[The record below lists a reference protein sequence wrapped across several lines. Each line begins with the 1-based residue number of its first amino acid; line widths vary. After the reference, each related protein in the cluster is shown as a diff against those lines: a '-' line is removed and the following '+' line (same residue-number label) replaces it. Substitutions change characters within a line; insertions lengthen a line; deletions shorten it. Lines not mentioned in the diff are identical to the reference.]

1 MKNILL
7 CILSITLLGCVDM
20 STEQQISTEPETEI
34 IPEPTPEE
42 QAEQIETDLLA
53 TNEIIPVLEFY
64 ESVHWSKNTE
74 TKAICHSDTYN
85 NIDIENILLEKSTIG
100 SANNK
105 KCLLAHYCYD
115 TIDYVDTSDECI
127 LTRRSLKPSKIN
139 YFNYKKYIKNHAG
152 LKTEDDFIYLHKM
165 YKAIELYKRDS
176 YLLYESFVSAHGLRG
191 CFSKTELTSTEIKQC
206 EQDKE
211 NFLSDM
217 ASGKAKKCSVKYPK
231 QYKKVNSYDSIK
243 FGAINLCVPDN
254 ISNYQPMSW

>member
-20 STEQQISTEPETEI
+20 SNEPQTSPETEI

-53 TNEIIPVLEFY
+53 TNEIMPVLEFY
-64 ESVHWSKNTE
+64 ESVHGSHNTGI
-74 TKAICHSDTYN
+74 KAICRSYTYN

-105 KCLLAHYCYD
+105 KCLFAEDCSN
-115 TIDYVDTSDECI
+115 TADYVDTSDECI

-152 LKTEDDFIYLHKM
+152 LKTEDDFIYLHEM
-165 YKAIELYKRDS
+165 YRAIKIYERDS
-176 YLLYESFVSAHGLRG
+176 YLLNEYFISAHGLRG

-231 QYKKVNSYDSIK
+231 QYKKINSYDSIK

-254 ISNYQPMSW
+254 ISNYQSMSW